1 MHLTQFTDYSLRVL
15 IYLGLHQD
23 RLVSISEISEA
34 YEISRNH
41 LLKVV
46 HHLTKA
52 GYVDGIRGRNGGLKL
67 SMKPEKIIIGKVVR
81 VSEPNFNVVECFSK
95 EHNTCPIAPN
105 CKLKSIFNDA
115 VNSFLEELDKHSL
128 SEILSSPQKLTQLLT

>member
-23 RLVSISEISEA
+23 RMVSITEISQS
-34 YEISRNH
+34 YKISRNH

-52 GYVDGIRGRNGGLKL
+52 GLVDGVRGRSGGLKL
-67 SMKPEKIIIGKVVR
+67 AVKPEKIKIGKVVR
-81 VSEPNFNVVECFSK
+81 LTEPGFDLVECFSK
-95 EHNTCPIAPN
+95 ENNTCPIAPN

-115 VNSFLEELDKHSL
+115 GTLKQYIIHALK
-128 SEILSSPQKLTQLLT
+128 